1 MGINLPGGRNGSGRG
16 GGPRPPNIDEVIEKI
31 QKLISKLMPGGK
43 SGSSK
48 PIIFGL
54 ILLVV
59 VWAFSGLYRVLP
71 DEQGVVL
78 RFGKFVSDN
87 STRFELSPSLSSR
100 NCSYSKSYKSYTE
113 IDIGFRAASDSGRT
127 SEVGDVPEES
137 LMLTG
142 DENIVNI
149 DFSVFWVIKDAGK
162 FLFKIQSPVVTVK
175 ATAETAMREVIAR
188 SKLQPILT
196 KGRSLIEIETQ
207 EIMQSLL
214 DEYESGIQ
222 ITQVQTQKADPPD
235 EVIDAFRDVQAAR
248 ADMERS
254 KNEAEGYQNDVI
266 PRARGD
272 AAKILQEAEA
282 YKKKVIAMAE
292 GEASR
297 FLAIYKEYAQAKR
310 VTQERMYLE
319 TMEKVL
325 ADIDKVIIDRKAGG
339 VVPYLPLPAV
349 NDEIER
355 NRYTMKLGK
364 FILPLI
370 FVIGLVVYLSLFTV
384 KEINQAI
391 VLQFGDPKKVNH
403 YSGSSSLKFLLF
415 RMLCF

>member
-1 MGINLPGGRNGSGRG
+1 MANDNDFKGGSPWGAPPGGRNGSGRG
-16 GGPRPPNIDEVIEKI
+16 GQKPPNIDEVIEKI
-31 QKLISKLMPGGK
+31 QKLISKLIPGGK
-43 SGSSK
+43 SSGRK

-54 ILLVV
+54 ILLIV

-78 RFGKFVSDN
+78 RFGKFI
-87 STRFELSPSLSSR
+87 STTQPGLNYHIPYPVETVLTPKVTKVNR
-100 NCSYSKSYKSYTE
+100 
-113 IDIGFRAASDSGRT
+113 IDIGFRSASDSGRT
-127 SEVGDVPEES
+127 SGIDDVSEES

-149 DFSVFWVIKDAGK
+149 DFSVFWVIKDAGQ
-162 FLFKIQSPVVTVK
+162 FLFKIQSPVETVK
-175 ATAETAMREVIAR
+175 AAAETAMREVIAKSR
-188 SKLQPILT
+188 LQPILT
-196 KGRSLIEIETQ
+196 EGRSRIEIETQ
-207 EIMQSLL
+207 EIAQNLL

-235 EVIDAFRDVQAAR
+235 QVIDAFRDVQAAR

-254 KNEAEGYQNDVI
+254 KNEAEAYANDVI

-282 YKKKVIAMAE
+282 YKKQVVAAAE

-297 FLAIYKEYAQAKR
+297 FVAIYNEYAKAKR

-325 ADIDKVIIDRKAGG
+325 ADIDKVIIDRKTGG
-339 VVPYLPLPAV
+339 VVPYLPLP
-349 NDEIER
+349 E
-355 NRYTMKLGK
+355 
-364 FILPLI
+364 
-370 FVIGLVVYLSLFTV
+370 LS
-384 KEINQAI
+384 
-391 VLQFGDPKKVNH
+391 KKK
-403 YSGSSSLKFLLF
+403 GSDTQ
-415 RMLCF
+415 

>member
-1 MGINLPGGRNGSGRG
+1 
-16 GGPRPPNIDEVIEKI
+16 
-31 QKLISKLMPGGK
+31 
-43 SGSSK
+43 
-48 PIIFGL
+48 
-54 ILLVV
+54 
-59 VWAFSGLYRVLP
+59 VLP

-78 RFGKFVSDN
+78 RFGKFT
-87 STRFELSPSLSSR
+87 STTQPGLNYHIPYPVETVLTPKVTKVNR
-100 NCSYSKSYKSYTE
+100 
-113 IDIGFRAASDSGRT
+113 IDVGFRSASDSGRT
-127 SEVGDVPEES
+127 SEVGDVSEES

-175 ATAETAMREVIAR
+175 AAAETAMREVVAK
-188 SKLQPILT
+188 SKLQSILT
-196 KGRSLIEIETQ
+196 EGRSKIEIETQ
-207 EIMQSLL
+207 EIAQSLL

-254 KNEAEGYQNDVI
+254 KNEAEAYANDVI

-282 YKKKVIAMAE
+282 YKKQVVAASE

-297 FLAIYKEYAQAKR
+297 FVAIYNEYAKAKR

-339 VVPYLPLPAV
+339 VVPYLPLP
-349 NDEIER
+349 E
-355 NRYTMKLGK
+355 
-364 FILPLI
+364 
-370 FVIGLVVYLSLFTV
+370 LS
-384 KEINQAI
+384 
-391 VLQFGDPKKVNH
+391 KKK
-403 YSGSSSLKFLLF
+403 GSDTQ
-415 RMLCF
+415 

>member
-1 MGINLPGGRNGSGRG
+1 MANKDDFRGGGSPWGSPPGGDNGSGRG
-16 GGPRPPNIDEVIEKI
+16 GPTPPNIDEVIKKI
-31 QKLISKLMPGGK
+31 QDLIKKFMPGN
-43 SGSSK
+43 GSSRK
-48 PIIFGL
+48 PIILGL
-54 ILLVV
+54 VILIAI
-59 VWAFSGLYRVLP
+59 WAFSGLYRVLP

-78 RFGKFVSDN
+78 RFGKFVSTTQPGLN
-87 STRFELSPSLSSR
+87 YHIPYPVETVLTPKVTKVNR
-100 NCSYSKSYKSYTE
+100 
-113 IDIGFRAASDSGRT
+113 IDVGFRSASDSGRT
-127 SEVGDVPEES
+127 SGIADVSEES

-175 ATAETAMREVIAR
+175 AAAETAMREVIAR
-188 SKLQPILT
+188 SRIQSILT
-196 KGRSLIEIETQ
+196 EGRSKIEIETQ
-207 EIMQSLL
+207 EIIQSLL

-254 KNEAEGYQNDVI
+254 KNEAEAYQNDVI

-282 YKKKVIAMAE
+282 YKKQVVALAE

-297 FLAIYKEYAQAKR
+297 FLAIYNEYKLAKR

-325 ADIDKVIIDRKAGG
+325 ADIDKVIIDKKAGG
-339 VVPYLPLPAV
+339 VVPYLPLP
-349 NDEIER
+349 EL
-355 NRYTMKLGK
+355 T
-364 FILPLI
+364 
-370 FVIGLVVYLSLFTV
+370 
-384 KEINQAI
+384 
-391 VLQFGDPKKVNH
+391 KK
-403 YSGSSSLKFLLF
+403 SKGADTQ
-415 RMLCF
+415 

>member
-1 MGINLPGGRNGSGRG
+1 MVNNNDFKEGSPWGSPPGGGNGSGRG
-16 GGPRPPNIDEVIEKI
+16 GQRPPSIDEVVEKI
-31 QKLISKLMPGGK
+31 QKLINNFLPGGK
-43 SGSSK
+43 SSAKK

-78 RFGKFVSDN
+78 RFGKFI
-87 STRFELSPSLSSR
+87 STTQPGLNYHIPYPVETVLTPKVTKVNR
-100 NCSYSKSYKSYTE
+100 
-113 IDIGFRAASDSGRT
+113 IDVGFRSASDSGRT
-127 SEVGDVPEES
+127 SGIDDVPEES

-142 DENIVNI
+142 DENIANI

-162 FLFKIQSPVVTVK
+162 FLFKIQSPVETVK
-175 ATAETAMREVIAR
+175 AAAETAMRQVIAK
-188 SKLQPILT
+188 SKLQSILT
-196 KGRSLIEIETQ
+196 EGRSSIEIETQ
-207 EIMQSLL
+207 EIIQSIL

-222 ITQVQTQKADPPD
+222 VTQVQTQKADPPD
-235 EVIDAFRDVQAAR
+235 QVIDAFRDVQAAR

-254 KNEAEGYQNDVI
+254 KNEAEGYANDVI

-282 YKKKVIAMAE
+282 YKQQVVAAAE

-297 FLAIYKEYAQAKR
+297 FIAIYNEYAKAKI

-325 ADIDKVIIDRKAGG
+325 ADINKVIIDKNAGG
-339 VVPYLPLPAV
+339 VVPYLPLPA
-349 NDEIER
+349 
-355 NRYTMKLGK
+355 
-364 FILPLI
+364 
-370 FVIGLVVYLSLFTV
+370 LS
-384 KEINQAI
+384 
-391 VLQFGDPKKVNH
+391 KKATN
-403 YSGSSSLKFLLF
+403 
-415 RMLCF
+415 